1 MNTILTKEKL
11 SETVWRYRLHSPR
24 IAKKR
29 LAGQFVII
37 RPTSESERIPLTIA
51 NADAALGWIEIIFQ
65 VVGKSTM
72 LLADLTSGEKVSDLA
87 GPLGKPTHI
96 EISAAV
102 SASAAGWE
110 SRHYSPFYPCFTKRV
125 MTLPP
130 FSARETEG
138 F

>member
-1 MNTILTKEKL
+1 MDTILTKERL

-72 LLADLTSGEKVSDLA
+72 LLADVTSEKKFPIWPARSEN
-87 GPLGKPTHI
+87 PRISK
-96 EISAAV
+96 ISAAV

-110 SRHYSPFYPCFTKRV
+110 SRHYSPLFVRFTKRV

-130 FSARETEG
+130 FSARETQG